1 MRAPRA
7 ALLAL
12 LLLLA
17 VTGQLRPSQARARRG
32 AAEDVWRPRRAGAA
46 EEPQLECTL
55 PRESAASISGQDFRS
70 RYIEG
75 GRPVILTGATEGWRA
90 KTRCASSCCCAS
102 TLRDLRACSRVPG

>member
-12 LLLLA
+12 RLLLLA
-17 VTGQLRPSQARARRG
+17 TGQLRPSQARARRG

-46 EEPQLECTL
+46 EEPQLECPL
-55 PRESAASISGQDFRS
+55 ARESAASISEQDFRS

-90 KTRCASSCCCAS
+90 KTRCAS
-102 TLRDLRACSRVPG
+102 TLRACSRVPG